1 MTTPAEATSFHTR
14 LLKCALELD
23 ECRAYWERYSP
34 IHTTLSP
41 AELSRLAFSDYWFGV
56 RSLPRIEVLL
66 TNLRARFDA
75 FPPSLTALHALNDLG
90 ADARRAIAHWH
101 LQLADPLYRA
111 FTGDFLVHRRA
122 RADITRPLVQAF
134 VVDLDRDRRWTT
146 PTHVQFASKLLS
158 AAFTAGLVA
167 TNRDPRPLATPRVP
181 DDAIAYLLYLLRH
194 TTFQGTLLENPYFA
208 SVGLDPATLELR
220 LRNSSAVTLRRQ
232 ADLIDL
238 DWTYP
243 DLVTWAAARKAAA

>member
-23 ECRAYWERYSP
+23 ECRAYWEHYSP
-34 IHTTLSP
+34 THATLSP
-41 AELSRLAFSDYWFGV
+41 SELSRLAFNDYWFGV
-56 RSLPRIEVLL
+56 RSLPRIEVLM

-75 FPPSLTALHALNDLG
+75 FPPSLAALHGLTDLG
-90 ADARRAIAHWH
+90 PNARRAIAHWH

-111 FTGDFLVHRRA
+111 FTGHFLVHRRA

-134 VVDLDRDRRWTT
+134 VVDLDKDRRWTT

-167 TNRDPRPLATPRVP
+167 THRYPRPLTFPRVP

-194 TTFQGTLLENPYFA
+194 ITFEGTLLDNPYFS
-208 SVGLDPATLELR
+208 SVGLDPLSLEHR
-220 LRNSSAVTLRRQ
+220 LRNSSVVTLRRQ

-238 DWTYP
+238 DWAYP
-243 DLVTWAAARKAAA
+243 DLVTWAQARKAAA